1 MAELAANAIARIVHT
16 YENIVASYIGQDKNG
31 NQDTLRVLAT
41 VNKELAEE
49 GHSQLRTVAYKGI
62 FAKVATMGFRIPL
75 FTEDSDY
82 TIDDKDG
89 NPVKQPWSEENMEL
103 LKKSQEDNRIHPI
116 YEDEPDSRKNPLLVD
131 FVKEHG
137 RMPTN
142 KDTFTV
148 TSGSEIF
155 VPTTFVQ
162 RYGGTGDSGKYGAF
176 ITEVL
181 TEELWNKVPEFARD
195 AQNCVYEIL
204 RTDSES
210 LRIFATAPEVVD
222 DTPQNVPS
230 SAAERERW

>member
-1 MAELAANAIARIVHT
+1 MADLVARIVHT

-31 NQDTLRVLAT
+31 NQDTLRFLAT
-41 VNKELAEE
+41 VNKELADE

-75 FTEDSDY
+75 FTKDSDY

-89 NPVKQPWSEENMEL
+89 NPVTQPWSEANMAL
-103 LKKSQEDNRIHPI
+103 LEESQKDDSIHPI
-116 YEDEPDSRKNPLLVD
+116 YEDEPDSRKNPVLVD

-137 RMPTN
+137 RMPTS

-155 VPTTFVQ
+155 IPTTFVQ
-162 RYGGTGDSGKYGAF
+162 RYGGTSDSGKYGAF
-176 ITEVL
+176 VTEVL
-181 TEELWNKVPEFARD
+181 TEELWNSIPEYARD

-204 RTDSES
+204 RTSKVKI
-210 LRIFATAPEVVD
+210 LATAPEVVD

>member
-1 MAELAANAIARIVHT
+1 MADLVARIVHT

-31 NQDTLRVLAT
+31 NQDTLRFLAT
-41 VNKELAEE
+41 VNKELASE
-49 GHSQLRTVAYKGI
+49 GHKQLKSVAYKGI

-75 FTEDSDY
+75 FTKDSDY

-89 NPVKQPWSEENMEL
+89 NPVKQPWSEKNMEL
-103 LKKSQEDNRIHPI
+103 LKKSQDDSRIHPI
-116 YEDEPDSRKNPLLVD
+116 YEDEPDSRKNPVLVN
-131 FVKEHG
+131 FVEKNG
-137 RMPTN
+137 RMPTS

-155 VPTTFVQ
+155 VPTTFVT
-162 RYGGTGDSGKYGAF
+162 RYGESTKDSGKYGAF
-176 ITEVL
+176 VTEVL
-181 TEELWNKVPEFARD
+181 TEELWNSIPEFARD

-204 RTDSES
+204 RTSKVK
-210 LRIFATAPEVVD
+210 LLATAPEVVD